1 MAACKNLRSRA
12 SNRWCST
19 SEEEPRAICK
29 NLTNSPS
36 DRRPQPSAILAPMET
51 AARRSWLVRPYI
63 SSRGKDREASYTA
76 SDKSYALRQTL
87 SSLKSFNFVLRLC
100 CVFNALQFLAKAS
113 NHTPLALLHASSQKL
128 AARSSSHNSSPP
140 SASLCRSVPAQKAR

>member
-1 MAACKNLRSRA
+1 LRSRA

-36 DRRPQPSAILAPMET
+36 DRRPQPSAILAPIET
-51 AARRSWLVRPYI
+51 AARRSWLVNPYI
-63 SSRGKDREASYTA
+63 SSRGKDLEASYTA

-87 SSLKSFNFVLRLC
+87 SSLKSFNSRSDYGAYSR
-100 CVFNALQFLAKAS
+100 ALQFLAKAS
-113 NHTPLALLHASSQKL
+113 DHTPLALLHASSQKL
-128 AARSSSHNSSPP
+128 AARSFLHNSSPP
-140 SASLCRSVPAQKAR
+140 SASPCRSSPVQRAR